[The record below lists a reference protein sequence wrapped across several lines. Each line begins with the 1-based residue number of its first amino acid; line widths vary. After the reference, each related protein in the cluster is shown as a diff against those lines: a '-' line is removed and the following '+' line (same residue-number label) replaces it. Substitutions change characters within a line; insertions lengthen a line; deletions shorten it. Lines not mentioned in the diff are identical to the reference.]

1 MSNHDHDQAA
11 GHAPIPKFLIVVYV
25 ALAVWAVSY
34 AFLAERIDDTKTVAG
49 AAVKVDAE
57 SGKKVMSQQ
66 CTACH
71 GQDFKGGMGPNLH
84 GVIGKLGG
92 EDKVMEVIT
101 KGRNAMPSF
110 EANLTED
117 QRKAV
122 VEFLKTL
129 Q

>member
-34 AFLAERIDDTKTVAG
+34 ALLADRIDDTKTVAG
-49 AAVKVDAE
+49 AAVKVD
-57 SGKKVMSQQ
+57 SDTGKKVMSQQ

-71 GQDFKGGMGPNLH
+71 GQDFKGGIGPTLQ
-84 GVIGKLGG
+84 GVVGKLG
-92 EDKVMEVIT
+92 EAETLNVIT
-101 KGRNAMPSF
+101 KGRNAMPAF
-110 EANLTED
+110 EANLNED

-129 Q
+129 K